1 MNCLPDISEKMY
13 LEIKVV
19 DKGYK
24 IMLKCCSYT
33 LKMLGKFSWVIVGW
47 LKKKKFIILGN
58 YYPIAP
64 SSDLTNIGQLF
75 LLKY

>member
-1 MNCLPDISEKMY
+1 MTTTDEHY
-13 LEIKVV
+13 EIMFFAL
-19 DKGYK
+19 DNAP
-24 IMLKCCSYT
+24 YT

-47 LKKKKFIILGN
+47 LKKIHNFGN
-58 YYPIAP
+58 YYPIEP